1 MGTRSSL
8 VSIVVISWIL
18 YQVLFIQ
25 MMLGQSVQR
34 DEQAMSVISDTI
46 NAGGGLALFKS
57 IADFKASGEI
67 TYFWA
72 GEEVQGAVTILARGT
87 DQFRLDAKLHDG
99 IRSFVVNKGVGSV
112 HRSNGQPTVL
122 PPHNTVNLG
131 SLTLPTVHL
140 AAALQDHSVSVLYVD
155 RESKDGHQV
164 HHLRLQK
171 VFPNDVDGIRSR
183 LSRREFYID
192 TVTLQVVNTTDMLH
206 PEYQFGVA
214 YPHEMLFSD
223 YRNVGGL
230 MTPFSVVE
238 IVNGQHTFAIRLNE
252 FTLNQGLTDD
262 DFQLYQ

>member
-1 MGTRSSL
+1 MGKRSSMIGA
-8 VSIVVISWIL
+8 IVIGWVL
-18 YQVLFIQ
+18 YQLLFVQ

-34 DEQAMSVISDTI
+34 DEQAVSVISDTV
-46 NAGGGLALFKS
+46 NAGGGLAVFTS
-57 IADFKASGEI
+57 IADFKASGKI

-72 GEEVQGAVTILARGT
+72 GEEVQGAATIWARGT

-99 IRSFVVNKGVGSV
+99 VRSFVVNKGLGSV
-112 HRSNGQPTVL
+112 HRTNGQPTLL

-140 AAALQDHSVSVLYVD
+140 AAALQDHSFSVLYVG

-164 HHLRLQK
+164 HHVRLQK
-171 VFPNDVDGIRSR
+171 VFPNDVDGIRGR
-183 LSRREFYID
+183 LSKREFYID
-192 TVTLQVVNTTDMLH
+192 TVTLQIVNTVDMLH
-206 PEYQFGVA
+206 PQYQFGVA

-223 YRNVGGL
+223 YQNVGGL
-230 MTPFSVVE
+230 MIPFSIIE

-252 FTLNQGLTDD
+252 FTINQGLTDD